1 MISGKKLFKSVLLLS
16 TLFLT
21 FSSNGRTT
29 LSLFSSI
36 NSSEINFI
44 GNTSTYQ
51 YELAITAI
59 FQNEA
64 AYLKEWLE
72 FHKLV
77 GVTHFYLYNNFS
89 SDHYVELLSD
99 YIERGEVDLIEWP
112 YGHTNQSITKWH
124 EVQMKA
130 YQDATERS
138 RGKAKWLAVIDLD
151 EFIVP
156 VMESNLIQFLSDY
169 EDDRIGGV
177 CANWQMYGTSNIAKI
192 PANHLMIEA
201 LLLKASPDFPDNRF
215 VKTMVR
221 PERVQKCGIHNTQY
235 FSKYVTVNS
244 DKKISMG
251 SRQNLLLDKIRIN
264 HYWTRDEDYCFN
276 KKLPRLKNTTK
287 WKSEEQLINLQN
299 TLNQE
304 VDPIMLRFTEE
315 LKKLLSD

>member
-16 TLFLT
+16 MLFLT

-29 LSLFSSI
+29 IRLFSPI
-36 NSSEINFI
+36 NSSEINST

-89 SDHYVELLSD
+89 SDHYLELLSG

-130 YQDATERS
+130 YQDAIQRS
-138 RGKAKWLAVIDLD
+138 HGKAKWLAVIDLD

-156 VMESNLIQFLSDY
+156 VIASNLIQFLSDY
-169 EDDRIGGV
+169 EDDKIGGV

-192 PANHLMIEA
+192 PENHLMIES
-201 LLLKASPDFPDNRF
+201 LLLKASADFPDNRF
-215 VKTMVR
+215 VKTIVR

-244 DKKISMG
+244 DKKASMG

-287 WKSEEQLINLQN
+287 WKSEEQLINLQS

-304 VDPIMLRFTEE
+304 GDPIMLRFTEE
-315 LKKLLSD
+315 LKKKLPD